1 MKIQRVQQS
10 LAHDVD
16 FDRLD
21 AVEQARKDYGA
32 AARHYRYLLEKTV
45 SSASPAKGEVN
56 DEVLRELVGLVDWF
70 MVLAGASD
78 VLHNGID
85 VGGVEIDDSYIP
97 EVFYSEGYGDREAEF
112 AREYAKSRLEV
123 GSNRED
129 LVEGESEE
137 LLSSEKLRNAFIT
150 DLGFDL
156 QSMLTALAVLSQA
169 HRHGFGNELSLSYS
183 ASPSLVTQGI
193 ADSIDGLDISEA
205 KKIVSFLTLS
215 ESGIRRLS
223 GRDVDENDV
232 PYWERNKR
240 IHRYAIRPLVID
252 GTDLRWGAEAASR
265 AMNIWAAAV
274 RDGCLPAD
282 FSWPNIEPV
291 VGTVKKGIEKRLE
304 LRTEEIFSRYTP
316 FVKRGIDFFRKFR
329 SV

>member
-1 MKIQRVQQS
+1 
-10 LAHDVD
+10 
-16 FDRLD
+16 
-21 AVEQARKDYGA
+21 
-32 AARHYRYLLEKTV
+32 
-45 SSASPAKGEVN
+45 
-56 DEVLRELVGLVDWF
+56 
-70 MVLAGASD
+70 
-78 VLHNGID
+78 
-85 VGGVEIDDSYIP
+85 
-97 EVFYSEGYGDREAEF
+97 
-112 AREYAKSRLEV
+112 
-123 GSNRED
+123 
-129 LVEGESEE
+129 VEGESEE

-329 SV
+329 SEGFEDVGDFDVLAYWPADNLLVAVECKYNLPAFTMKDARRLRDKIFGKAESDRAVLELLEWPEPESKPTANMELYVCRDVFYWMIHPPYPVSTKFVQVDVLDAWIKNELIMLRSHV